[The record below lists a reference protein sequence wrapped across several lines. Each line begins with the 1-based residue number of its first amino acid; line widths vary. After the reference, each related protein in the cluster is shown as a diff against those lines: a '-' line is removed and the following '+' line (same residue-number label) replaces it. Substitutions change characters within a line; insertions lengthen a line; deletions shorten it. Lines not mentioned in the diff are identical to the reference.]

1 MANIY
6 VGDSYGCLSDL
17 LFSWE
22 NLHCSFF
29 LELVQTFLDN
39 QLQPDQSPLLV
50 PWGPWLYLE
59 RTNRGYGPWPAART
73 LNYPPYSGKTISKNI
88 LRQHRWLILLKLW
101 VLSTRKWIYIF
112 IYDRFCIIL
121 HLQKQ
126 TVDTNV
132 IIVLIILACIG
143 VQTYQKIQVHVYCC
157 NM

>member
-39 QLQPDQSPLLV
+39 QLQPNQSPLLV

-73 LNYPPYSGKTISKNI
+73 LNYPPYSGKTISKFKHIETTQVVNSPKI
-88 LRQHRWLILLKLW
+88 MSI
-101 VLSTRKWIYIF
+101 IYQEMNLHLHIWQ
-112 IYDRFCIIL
+112 IL
-121 HLQKQ
+121 HYIAFIK
-126 TVDTNV
+126 TNSRYKCDNYV
-132 IIVLIILACIG
+132 NHFGMHWCTNIPEDSSSCLLL
-143 VQTYQKIQVHVYCC
+143 
-157 NM
+157 

>member
-6 VGDSYGCLSDL
+6 VGDSYGCLLDL

-39 QLQPDQSPLLV
+39 QLQPNQSPLLV
-50 PWGPWLYLE
+50 PRGPWLYLE
-59 RTNRGYGPWPAART
+59 RTNTGYGPWPTART

-101 VLSTRKWIYIF
+101 DSIIYQEMNLHLHIWQ
-112 IYDRFCIIL
+112 IL
-121 HLQKQ
+121 HYIAFIK
-126 TVDTNV
+126 TNSRYKCDNCV
-132 IIVLIILACIG
+132 NHFGMHWCTNIPEDSSSCLLL
-143 VQTYQKIQVHVYCC
+143 
-157 NM
+157 